1 MYLKCYILQNIK
13 YLNFKMYNNSIKIIN
28 KNYFINKKIKHNKY
42 DEKCCII
49 NKVDIKME

>member
-28 KNYFINKKIKHNKY
+28 KNYFYIKKEN
-42 DEKCCII
+42 II
-49 NKVDIKME
+49 NMMKNVALLIK